1 MFLILDLMA
10 FAMAVADMSRFGSPT
25 VRHRILLSLS
35 LLVVLLVGSVI
46 VCVLFL
52 GDRPDSG
59 SGEMVE
65 DLMADAALEVFV
77 GEVPVGEVH
86 VNEVHVGSEVEFCE
100 AVKTVRS
107 GTPLVIILDGDIE
120 LTESLRISTEIVLMS
135 NSDVEF
141 FKLSGRFEGST
152 ITVGAGGVLDL
163 SGIIVTHTGDTFGSG
178 VTVRSGGTLLMSAG
192 EISGNTADHGGGVYL
207 YGSFT
212 MSGGKISN
220 NTAQLN
226 GGGVF
231 IGASGSFSLSG
242 GSISVNTVRWGGGGG
257 VLNYG
262 SFSLSGGTIS
272 GNIVN
277 FGGGGVNNWGGTF
290 SFSGG
295 KITGNTAVE
304 GGGIY
309 NYISTVRLS
318 GGEISENTATQG
330 GGGVYCV
337 CSYDRKYNNISL
349 SGVVISS
356 NRATDGGGMYIEAGI
371 VELLSGKI
379 SSNTASNDGGGIWLN
394 VLDYY
399 GRFYVADGFIFSYN
413 HASTAYN
420 RVSDHDGQY
429 NTQIAKNVTWTIP
442 FTQGYNNY
450 DLSYTNGTLFYGSSW
465 TSP

>member
-242 GSISVNTVRWGGGGG
+242 G
-257 VLNYG
+257 
-262 SFSLSGGTIS
+262 TIS

-277 FGGGGVNNWGGTF
+277 FDGGGVNNWGGTF